1 MTLSEA
7 EHAVRYA
14 GYKFSYLE
22 VGLKI
27 REEIHV
33 SGRMDSDILLLK
45 DECLQVGTDKNQM
58 LFYL

>member
-1 MTLSEA
+1 MPSDMPVTNSL
-7 EHAVRYA
+7 
-14 GYKFSYLE
+14 YLE

-58 LFYL
+58 FFYL

>member
-1 MTLSEA
+1 MLSDMP
-7 EHAVRYA
+7 VTN
-14 GYKFSYLE
+14 SLYLE

-45 DECLQVGTDKNQM
+45 DECLQVGTTKTKCSFIFKTGD
-58 LFYL
+58 